1 MWAVLFTTVFVI
13 SFSLLFATIAM
24 DKEGWLLCGAWLPP
38 NIPSHWNPHRR
49 LVQIFRLRHRQETS
63 NIPLAAKG
71 ATIMGIL
78 RIASLTAICA
88 VALIDSAYAG
98 AVSVPGPIAGAG
110 IPGLIAGGI
119 ALLAWYRQRK

>member
-1 MWAVLFTTVFVI
+1 MGRL
-13 SFSLLFATIAM
+13 IA
-24 DKEGWLLCGAWLPP
+24 